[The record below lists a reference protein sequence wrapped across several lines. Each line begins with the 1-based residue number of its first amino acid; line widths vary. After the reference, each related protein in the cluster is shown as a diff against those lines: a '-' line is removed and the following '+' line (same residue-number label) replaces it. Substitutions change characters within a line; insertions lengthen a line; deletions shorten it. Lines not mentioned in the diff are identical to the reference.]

1 MKLEKI
7 FNTESAAKGI
17 GYVFGLAS
25 PLILFAIAGPIG
37 LMAGIGLGV
46 AGLFISQSENKILGA
61 LGGGLR
67 DGASLGAVGTACA
80 LLFDNPILDA
90 LFSNAV
96 DTVHSIEGLS
106 EVVNDFQS
114 MLPN

>member
-1 MKLEKI
+1 
-7 FNTESAAKGI
+7 
-17 GYVFGLAS
+17 
-25 PLILFAIAGPIG
+25 
-37 LMAGIGLGV
+37 
-46 AGLFISQSENKILGA
+46 
-61 LGGGLR
+61 
-67 DGASLGAVGTACA
+67 ASLGAVGTACA